1 MKKIKITTIIITIL
15 VIASAFLYPTCVLAK
30 GELKPDSFKPGN
42 PDATAVKQITGIANP
57 IIGTIKTV
65 GVVIAVVTLAVL
77 GVKYMTGSIS
87 EKADYKKTMIPYL
100 VGAVLVV
107 GITQFLGVL
116 IKIVTEIK

>member
-1 MKKIKITTIIITIL
+1 MKKIKITTIIIAIL
-15 VIASAFLYPTCVLAK
+15 VIASTFLYPTCVLAK
-30 GELKPDSFKPGN
+30 GELKPDNFKPTN
-42 PDATAVKQITGIANP
+42 PDATAVKQITDIANP

-77 GVKYMTGSIS
+77 GAKYMTGSIS

-100 VGAVLVV
+100 IGAVLVV

-116 IKIVTEIK
+116 IEIVTKIK